1 MTLTF
6 VKLSVFIDVDG
17 WHELY
22 PIRFQVSL
30 EQPPEAFY
38 KKGPLKKFYK
48 ICLKPPVSEHSF

>member
-17 WHELY
+17 WYELY
-22 PIRFQVSL
+22 PIRFHVSL

-38 KKGPLKKFYK
+38 KKGALKKFWK
-48 ICLKPPVSEHSF
+48 IHLKPTASEPSF

>member
-22 PIRFQVSL
+22 PIRFHVSL

-38 KKGPLKKFYK
+38 KKGALKKFWK
-48 ICLKPPVSEHSF
+48 IHLKPTVSEPSF

>member
-1 MTLTF
+1 MTLAF

-22 PIRFQVSL
+22 PIRFHVSL

-38 KKGPLKKFYK
+38 KKGALKKF
-48 ICLKPPVSEHSF
+48 